1 MKNNKKKMM
10 ITLHYPGFVTG
21 KINILAALPT
31 TL

>member
-1 MKNNKKKMM
+1 MKNNKKKNDDHSALSRLV
-10 ITLHYPGFVTG
+10 IG